1 MRKTIY
7 NTLNN
12 YFLFNAYQNIRNKLP
27 KDAWYTV
34 IRLVPIYF
42 ITTVFEIFG
51 LVLIFPAIKAVLDPK
66 MISENK
72 YMQSVYSY
80 LNFTDNL
87 TFVLFLFACIT
98 TFILTKNALLFFI
111 SKKQSAMAFDLAGK
125 LAFEKYCSYLNKSY
139 GFYNDNNTAVLLRNF
154 SQLPFDLV
162 SYLIIPFIAIVNELF
177 VLLLIVL
184 SITFFNPLLFW
195 SLIFFTAPLLIIYN
209 RVFKK
214 QLKQVSEARD
224 GQSANMFKSGHQSME
239 AYREIVLFNK
249 KEYFKKSFKKNL
261 DAYGL
266 SNGQL
271 YFLNTFSPKVVES
284 VAILG
289 IFSIFIS
296 GYLFNKEIAVLAQ
309 FLLVFALAAYKVI
322 PSLNKIILFTNYI
335 KSSSYIF
342 QHFDTTN
349 ESVEKTTNSAQTDIV
364 FNRQLEIKDIS
375 FKYPG
380 KEENV
385 LKNVSLTIEK
395 GLTIG
400 IIGASGGGKTT
411 LLNILLR
418 LYEESSGG
426 IYVDGKR
433 IVKEN
438 ISNWYKLVSY
448 VPQNITLLD
457 ATVAD
462 NIAFG
467 IEREEIDEARIR
479 EVIKLSQ
486 LDDFIIGLEKGIHT
500 QIGEKG
506 VKISGGQRQRIG
518 IARALYHGGKIIIF
532 DEATSS
538 LDTETER
545 ELTEAINHISHKDYT
560 IIIVAHRMQTL
571 LYCDLIYKLHDGQLS
586 LNTNTTP

>member
-1 MRKTIY
+1 
-7 NTLNN
+7 
-12 YFLFNAYQNIRNKLP
+12 
-27 KDAWYTV
+27 
-34 IRLVPIYF
+34 
-42 ITTVFEIFG
+42 
-51 LVLIFPAIKAVLDPK
+51 
-66 MISENK
+66 
-72 YMQSVYSY
+72 
-80 LNFTDNL
+80 
-87 TFVLFLFACIT
+87 
-98 TFILTKNALLFFI
+98 
-111 SKKQSAMAFDLAGK
+111 MAFDLAGK

-224 GQSANMFKSGHQSME
+224 GQSATMFKSGHQSME

-571 LYCDLIYKLHDGQLS
+571 LYCDLIYKLHNGQLS
-586 LNTNTTP
+586 LNTNSTH